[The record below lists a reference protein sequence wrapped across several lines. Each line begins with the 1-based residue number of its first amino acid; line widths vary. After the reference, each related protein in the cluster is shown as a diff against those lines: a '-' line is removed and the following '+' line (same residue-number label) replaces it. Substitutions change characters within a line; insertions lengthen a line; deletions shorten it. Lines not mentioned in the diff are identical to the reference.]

1 LKVGCVDTVERGK
14 IPGIV
19 QPYIHFH
26 DILQSAAG
34 LREDG
39 NDALDA
45 MVGFSNDTSRD
56 DVTVGVNGDLPR
68 HEDKAVGHSGL
79 AKRQALSARTG
90 LGGANAFD
98 GQEASPLDASW
109 ANPRTMIYQK
119 CSIVKQ
125 KCSSNDILRGGL
137 IEIPGQ
143 HQEDGVMSKARSS
156 DSGDILPRLEGMM
169 DAMTRSEVR
178 IARQIL
184 AAPDDFVRSSVR
196 SVAADLGVSEPTI
209 LRFCRTVGCDGFK
222 DLKFRLIQELALSQA
237 NSDRA
242 ERATKAVSSAGRG
255 AVAARGTAQKS
266 PDDDRLFDTIIE
278 ALTRTRA
285 TLVHAD
291 VLRSAQAIA
300 QAGRVVVYGIGG
312 SSAALASE
320 AHNRLFR
327 LNVPVMVFTD
337 GYTQRMSAAILAE
350 GDVALFISSTGRP
363 RELQESLELAKYCK
377 ATCIAITDKETPL
390 GRDAE
395 ICLHVGLGAS
405 GIEEIQ
411 PNPMRFAQLFVID
424 RLAYAVAANLGE
436 QAHLSLR
443 KMRGSVA
450 WLHGINPQQPIGD

>member
-1 LKVGCVDTVERGK
+1 
-14 IPGIV
+14 
-19 QPYIHFH
+19 
-26 DILQSAAG
+26 
-34 LREDG
+34 
-39 NDALDA
+39 
-45 MVGFSNDTSRD
+45 
-56 DVTVGVNGDLPR
+56 
-68 HEDKAVGHSGL
+68 
-79 AKRQALSARTG
+79 
-90 LGGANAFD
+90 
-98 GQEASPLDASW
+98 
-109 ANPRTMIYQK
+109 MIYQK

-125 KCSSNDILRGGL
+125 KCSSNDISRGGL

-266 PDDDRLFDTIIE
+266 LDDDRLFDTIIE

-300 QAGRVVVYGIGG
+300 KAGRVVVYGIGG

>member
-1 LKVGCVDTVERGK
+1 M
-14 IPGIV
+14 
-19 QPYIHFH
+19 
-26 DILQSAAG
+26 
-34 LREDG
+34 
-39 NDALDA
+39 N
-45 MVGFSNDTSRD
+45 
-56 DVTVGVNGDLPR
+56 
-68 HEDKAVGHSGL
+68 
-79 AKRQALSARTG
+79 
-90 LGGANAFD
+90 
-98 GQEASPLDASW
+98 
-109 ANPRTMIYQK
+109 
-119 CSIVKQ
+119 
-125 KCSSNDILRGGL
+125 
-137 IEIPGQ
+137 
-143 HQEDGVMSKARSS
+143 KARNTA

-169 DAMTRSEVR
+169 DSMTRSEVR

-209 LRFCRTVGCDGFK
+209 LRFCRAIGCEGFK

-242 ERATKAVSSAGRG
+242 ERATKAAGTTGRG
-255 AVAARGTAQKS
+255 VVGKDR
-266 PDDDRLFDTIIE
+266 DDDHVFDTIIE

-285 TLVHAD
+285 TLVYQD
-291 VLRSAQAIA
+291 VSSSAQAIA
-300 QAGRVVVYGIGG
+300 KAGRVVVYGIGG

-327 LNVPVMVFTD
+327 LSVPVMVFTD

-390 GRDAE
+390 GRDAD
-395 ICLHVGLGAS
+395 ICLHVGLAAS
-405 GIEEIQ
+405 GVEEIQ

-424 RLAYAVAANLGE
+424 RLAYAVAAVLGE
-436 QAHLSLR
+436 QAHVALR

-450 WLHGINPQQPIGD
+450 WLHGITPQQPIGD